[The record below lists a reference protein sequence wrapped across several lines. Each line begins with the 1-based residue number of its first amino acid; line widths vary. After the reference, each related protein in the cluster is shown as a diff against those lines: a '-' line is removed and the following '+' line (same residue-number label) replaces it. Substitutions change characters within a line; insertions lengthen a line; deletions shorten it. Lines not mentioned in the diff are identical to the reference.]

1 MEIGALICKPI
12 TPLCAS
18 CPISKNCVS
27 YKKNDFEISSKNKF
41 NKIKY
46 FEAEIYKDKDKYLLV
61 KNDKFKFLRNL
72 LIFPMREV
80 EKKKF
85 NSTLSKKINIKMS
98 NMEMKIALNK
108 KIKKT
113 KIKNGFLLDK
123 ENINTFILPSFTK
136 KIFQSVS
143 KY

>member
-1 MEIGALICKPI
+1 
-12 TPLCAS
+12 
-18 CPISKNCVS
+18 
-27 YKKNDFEISSKNKF
+27 
-41 NKIKY
+41 
-46 FEAEIYKDKDKYLLV
+46 
-61 KNDKFKFLRNL
+61 
-72 LIFPMREV
+72 MREV